1 MTDRAGRLEGKV
13 AVVTGGASG
22 IGRATVLRMAA
33 EGARVVVADLNGV
46 GADGLAAEVRAGGG
60 EAIAV
65 RTDVGEEADIA
76 RMITAALDAFGR
88 IDVLHNNAA
97 VTSPE
102 LLAGDG
108 AIEDLDT
115 ELWDQTMRIN
125 LRGPM
130 LGVKHALPH
139 MLAQGRG
146 SIVNTSSTAG
156 FVGDGVY
163 GAYGSSKG
171 GLNAFTAYVA
181 TMYGKR
187 GIRCNAVA
195 PGLVA
200 TPNARE
206 HFDPRI
212 LEIYE
217 SNHLTRTLGTP
228 DDVAR
233 VVVFLA
239 SDEASFV
246 TGQVVKVDG
255 GLLSH
260 FPTWAQL
267 HRPKP

>member
-1 MTDRAGRLEGKV
+1 MTERAGRLEGRV
-13 AVVTGGASG
+13 AVITGGASG
-22 IGRATVLRMAA
+22 IGRATVLRMVE
-33 EGARVVVADLNGV
+33 EGARVVVADLNGA
-46 GADGLAAEVRAGGG
+46 GAEAVAAEARTAG
-60 EAIAV
+60 
-65 RTDVGEEADIA
+65 GEEADIA

-97 VTSPE
+97 VTSAE
-102 LLAGDG
+102 LLSGDG
-108 AIEDLDT
+108 AIEDLDA
-115 ELWDQTMRIN
+115 ELWDLTMRIN

-130 LGVKHALPH
+130 LGVKHALKP

-171 GLNAFTAYVA
+171 GVNAFTAYVA

-206 HFDPRI
+206 HFDPKI

-217 SNHLTRTLGTP
+217 SNHLTPKLGTP

-233 VVVFLA
+233 VVAFLA
-239 SDEASFV
+239 SDDAAFV
-246 TGQVVKVDG
+246 TGQVIKVDG

-260 FPTWAQL
+260 FPTWAAL
-267 HRPKP
+267 HRPTA

>member
-1 MTDRAGRLEGKV
+1 MAERTGRLEGKV

-22 IGRATVLRMAA
+22 IGRATVLCMAS
-33 EGARVVVADLNGV
+33 EGARVVVADLNAA
-46 GADGLAAEVRAGGG
+46 GAEAVAAEVRAGGG

-76 RMITAALDAFGR
+76 RMIAAALDAYGR
-88 IDVLHNNAA
+88 LDVLHNNAA
-97 VTSPE
+97 VTSAE

-108 AIEDLDT
+108 AIESLDT
-115 ELWDQTMRIN
+115 DLWDLTMRIN

-130 LGVKHALPH
+130 LGVKHALPA

-163 GAYGSSKG
+163 GAYGASKG
-171 GLNAFTAYVA
+171 GINAFTAYVA

-206 HFDPRI
+206 HFDPKI

-217 SNHLTRTLGTP
+217 SNHLTPKLGTP

-233 VVVFLA
+233 VVAFLA
-239 SDEASFV
+239 SDEAAFV

-267 HRPKP
+267 HRSQA

>member
-1 MTDRAGRLEGKV
+1 MAERKGRLEGKV

-33 EGARVVVADLNGV
+33 EGARVVVADLNAA
-46 GADGLAAEVRAGGG
+46 GAEAVAGAVRGEGGL
-60 EAIAV
+60 AIAV
-65 RTDVGEEADIA
+65 RTDVGEEADLA
-76 RMITAALDAFGR
+76 RMIASTIDAFGR

-102 LLAGDG
+102 LLAGDA
-108 AIEDLDT
+108 AIESLDAA
-115 ELWDQTMRIN
+115 LWDLTMRIN

-139 MLAQGRG
+139 MLAQGAG

-163 GAYGSSKG
+163 GAYGASKG
-171 GLNAFTAYVA
+171 GINAFTAYVA

-195 PGLVA
+195 PGLVV

-206 HFDPRI
+206 HFDPNV
-212 LEIYE
+212 LAIYE
-217 SNHLTRTLGTP
+217 SNHLTRELGTP

-233 VVVFLA
+233 VVAFLA
-239 SDEASFV
+239 SDEAAFV

-260 FPTWAQL
+260 FPTWAQM
-267 HRPKP
+267 HRPAR

>member
-1 MTDRAGRLEGKV
+1 MAERAGRLEGKV

-22 IGRATVLRMAA
+22 IGRATVLCMAA
-33 EGARVVVADLNGV
+33 EGARLVVADLNGA
-46 GADGLAAEVRAGGG
+46 GAEAVAGEARAAGG
-60 EAIAV
+60 EAISV

-76 RMITAALDAFGR
+76 RMIAAALDTFGQ

-97 VTSPE
+97 VTSAE
-102 LLAGDG
+102 LLAGDA

-115 ELWDQTMRIN
+115 ELWDLTMRVN

-130 LGVKHALPH
+130 LGVKHALPP
-139 MLAQGRG
+139 MLARGRG

-163 GAYGSSKG
+163 GAYGASKG
-171 GLNAFTAYVA
+171 GVNAFTAYVA

-206 HFDPRI
+206 HFDPAL

-217 SNHLTRTLGTP
+217 SNHLTPTLGTP
-228 DDVAR
+228 DEVAR
-233 VVVFLA
+233 VVAFLA

-246 TGQVVKVDG
+246 TGQVIKVDG

-260 FPTWAQL
+260 FPTWAQI
-267 HRPKP
+267 HRPTA